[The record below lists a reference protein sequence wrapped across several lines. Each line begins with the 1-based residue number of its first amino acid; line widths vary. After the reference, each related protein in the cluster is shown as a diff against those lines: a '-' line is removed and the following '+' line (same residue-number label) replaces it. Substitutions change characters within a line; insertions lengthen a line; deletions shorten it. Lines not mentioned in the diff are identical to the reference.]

1 MLLQYKHV
9 EIHLFELFMQYDVW
23 LRFVCLT
30 SRRNSKCTGN
40 NNNNNK
46 ISLNSSELLL
56 LLFRIEFRSGR
67 TEFNWQ
73 KL

>member
-40 NNNNNK
+40 NNNRT
-46 ISLNSSELLL
+46 SLNSSELLV

-67 TEFNWQ
+67 TEFNRQ

>member
-30 SRRNSKCTGN
+30 SRRNSKCTD
-40 NNNNNK
+40 NNK
-46 ISLNSSELLL
+46 ISLNSFELLP